1 MQAVFTIVP
10 FTDTIMKALQTV
22 AGSSP
27 GSSGTD
33 LGTGRRKPPW

>member
-1 MQAVFTIVP
+1 MICQPQAV
-10 FTDTIMKALQTV
+10 TDTIMKALQTV

-33 LGTGRRKPPW
+33 IGTGHRKPPW